1 MSDPNAA
8 LQPPPAPMPPVSTPP
23 TEPPKAKAKYLLIPG
38 LVIIVI
44 GIAIVGAG
52 FAKVLTGGVGT
63 GVIVALFGIILMALS
78 FVNLPVHDPEAP
90 LSPVEQLTGIF
101 YEPTRVFRSLRA
113 NPRWIAPLL
122 VIGLLNAAYI
132 AAFTQRLTAERIV
145 NYTVDKM
152 ADTPF
157 IPPEAVERARTQGL
171 EDAKSPVQKVNNGVK
186 SIVGV
191 FIGVFF
197 IAAIYMV
204 ALLAFGG
211 RVNFWQAVSIL
222 AFAMLPAAVITKVV
236 SFVLLYLKSP
246 DDIHPIMGQETLL
259 QDNLGVLLSP
269 KDHPVFF
276 VIAASIGILSF
287 YKLWLVAKGLKEGST
302 KVSSTAAWGVAITMW
317 VLGLLLVV
325 SITALFPSFIS

>member
-8 LQPPPAPMPPVSTPP
+8 FQPPPPPVPP
-23 TEPPKAKAKYLLIPG
+23 APEPPKPKAKYLLIPG

-44 GIAIVGAG
+44 GIAILGAG
-52 FAKVLTGGVGT
+52 FAKVLPGGVGT
-63 GVIVALFGIILMALS
+63 GVVIAFFGIILIALS
-78 FVNLPVHDPEAP
+78 FVNLPAHDPEAP
-90 LSPVEQLTGIF
+90 LSTVEQLTGIF
-101 YEPTRVFRSLRA
+101 YEPTRVFRSLRGK
-113 NPRWIAPLL
+113 PSWIAPLL

-157 IPPEAVERARTQGL
+157 IPAEAVERARAQGL
-171 EDAKSPVQKVNNGVK
+171 EDAKSPVQKVNNAIK

-197 IAAIYMV
+197 ISALYLV

-211 RVNFWQAVSIL
+211 RVNFWQAVSIF
-222 AFAMLPAAVITKVV
+222 AFASLPAAVITKVV

-246 DDIHPIMGQETLL
+246 DDIHPLMGQETLL
-259 QDNLGVLLSP
+259 QDNLGILLAP
-269 KDHPVFF
+269 KDHPVLF
-276 VIAASIGILSF
+276 VLAASIGILSF
-287 YKLWLVAKGLKEGST
+287 YKLWLVAKGLKEGAT

-317 VLGLLLVV
+317 LLGLLLVASV
-325 SITALFPSFIS
+325 TAAFPSFIS